1 VDNYPETFTE
11 CVRALALTG
20 DMARAATFRDLD
32 ASSDSIK
39 SAAHARNVAGLL
51 ESDPARAVELLR
63 EAVAE
68 FERLEMRV
76 YAARATVDL
85 GRAMAEAG
93 EDPAELLESARAMLT
108 ECDAQLFLFEVD
120 EVLAGLRR

>member
-1 VDNYPETFTE
+1 MESYPELFTE
-11 CVRALALTG
+11 CVRSLVLIG
-20 DMARAATFRDLD
+20 DVARAATFRDLD
-32 ASSDSIK
+32 ASTDSVQ

-68 FERLEMRV
+68 FERLEMRI
-76 YAARATVDL
+76 YAARAMVDL
-85 GRAMAEAG
+85 GRAMARAG
-93 EDPAELLESARAMLT
+93 QDPGELLERARDILT

-120 EVLAGLRR
+120 EVLAVRT